1 MLIRGS
7 IIGLLILTLI
17 VGIIINYKLLKSVSQ
32 EEHGESGK
40 IFQRILETYALVQ
53 LICWPGLVLGF
64 TTLVYIIQNYESFL
78 DPCVIININHI
89 LLFAFLLVRLFIGL
103 NSLML
108 AVGRYAFVV
117 HHSRMLS
124 FGIKRFGK
132 LLVYSSFIVPVFMSL
147 WASAIISLEYRS
159 GDSWYARYANVCLST
174 YDDDLQSY
182 NDLQPYNR
190 VYRSPIY
197 NLVNYYTPPV
207 IRKALYVG
215 FVIMSSILYLN
226 ITEGIIYVKSV
237 IFVIR

>member
-1 MLIRGS
+1 
-7 IIGLLILTLI
+7 
-17 VGIIINYKLLKSVSQ
+17 
-32 EEHGESGK
+32 
-40 IFQRILETYALVQ
+40 
-53 LICWPGLVLGF
+53 
-64 TTLVYIIQNYESFL
+64 
-78 DPCVIININHI
+78 
-89 LLFAFLLVRLFIGL
+89 
-103 NSLML
+103 ML

-132 LLVYSSFIVPVFMSL
+132 LLVYSSFIVPVIMSL
-147 WASAIISLEYRS
+147 WASAIISFEYRS
-159 GDSWYARYANVCLST
+159 EGGWYARYAMVCLST
-174 YDDDLQSY
+174 YDD
-182 NDLQPYNR
+182 DLQPYNR

-226 ITEGIIYVKSV
+226 ITEGIIYVKSA